1 MRLDEEHPLGA
12 RVTLEEGG
20 ATGPWSITC
29 GIYGAMAHTIFL
41 SSEDEGR
48 ATVVRVKA
56 HLEAILAMSGESDD
70 ALYAAITKFVDT
82 F

>member
-1 MRLDEEHPLGA
+1 
-12 RVTLEEGG
+12 
-20 ATGPWSITC
+20 
-29 GIYGAMAHTIFL
+29 MAHTIFL